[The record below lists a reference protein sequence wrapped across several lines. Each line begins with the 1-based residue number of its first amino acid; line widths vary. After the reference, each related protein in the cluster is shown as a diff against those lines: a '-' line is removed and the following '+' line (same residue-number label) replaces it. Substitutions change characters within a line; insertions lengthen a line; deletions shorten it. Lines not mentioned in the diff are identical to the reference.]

1 VWNIGEPNNYPSSS
15 TQKGEQCVEVIAR
28 PDQNGSYEQIGRLND
43 IPCNKPTLGALCQM
57 DGLSF
62 VLFSFFLFVNEEFVD
77 LKPVNSTQFDY
88 FAAIVGFNET
98 ETEENDLLNNLLAN
112 FGGSIEP
119 NLDAMAAMAAAL
131 EGLLVLPSFTT
142 GQATNVLNVVD
153 QLVNVTG
160 KVEVVDDDDSLKTV
174 TNK

>member
-1 VWNIGEPNNYPSSS
+1 MEI
-15 TQKGEQCVEVIAR
+15 IAR
-28 PDQNGSYEQIGRLND
+28 PDKSGSFEQIGRLND

-62 VLFSFFLFVNEEFVD
+62 FSICWRNRNEKFVD
-77 LKPVNSTQFDY
+77 LKPVNSTQFEY

-98 ETEENDLLNNLLAN
+98 EPENDLLNNLLAS

-119 NLDAMAAMAAAL
+119 NLDAMAAMTAAL

-160 KVEVVDDDDSLKTV
+160 QVEVVDDDDDSLKTV

>member
-1 VWNIGEPNNYPSSS
+1 MYETNVRCFMS
-15 TQKGEQCVEVIAR
+15 
-28 PDQNGSYEQIGRLND
+28 NGWFVFLLFICSKKNRND
-43 IPCNKPTLGALCQM
+43 K
-57 DGLSF
+57 
-62 VLFSFFLFVNEEFVD
+62 FVD
-77 LKPVNSTQFDY
+77 RKPVNFTQFEY
-88 FAAIVGFNET
+88 FATIVGFNKT
-98 ETEENDLLNNLLAN
+98 DENDLLNNLLAS

-119 NLDAMAAMAAAL
+119 NLDAMAAMTAAL

-160 KVEVVDDDDSLKTV
+160 QVEIVDDDDSLKTV